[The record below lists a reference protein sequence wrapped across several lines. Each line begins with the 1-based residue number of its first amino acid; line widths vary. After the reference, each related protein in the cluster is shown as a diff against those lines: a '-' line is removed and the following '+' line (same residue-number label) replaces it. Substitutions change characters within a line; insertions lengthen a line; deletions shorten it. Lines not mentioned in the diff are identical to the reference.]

1 MGIGS
6 WFQRKKDQVVNVGK
20 KIIDPVI
27 DFATDSVK
35 GVISFV
41 MSPFTGGF
49 DIPDISID
57 TTAAIDR
64 ATTVDFTPSN
74 KAIPVCYGKY
84 VERGVQ
90 NIFVDTAGDKNQY
103 LYMCGV
109 IGLGM
114 TQDDN
119 YGSRLYNLMIDD
131 QICDITTATGR
142 NTTMNSTYTS
152 PSVSVSPEIT
162 PNPFNKD
169 GFFNSKDEF
178 GSGNGFPRFG
188 GHHKQGVVLK
198 SNQPI
203 IYTVKTGRFKD
214 RVKFQLF
221 DGSDIQNASSLL
233 KESPKWSDKFRSG
246 ISEGLRGVQYIA
258 LRFEWNN
265 DEIKDENGENLTNP
279 FSGLPRVVVMAP
291 GKNVPKLVREKT
303 SSPGFEFDTDTNTS
317 GDTIPNMPTPAD
329 FSVTFASG
337 AYNHNGT
344 RQDGYD
350 VSGNPVEIL
359 LDYLL
364 NNRYGAGLPLSKIDQ
379 NSFVNAAVA
388 CGRIR
393 PESTTNGS
401 IFATNNLQ
409 SVYKTGSS
417 GTIFPETRLR
427 RDVGKEDNGFNDLT
441 YPNSVYYRQFV
452 IDTGATHLQNINRI
466 LTSMGAM
473 MPYVNG
479 KFKLVIENAGVPED
493 SYSIPSDADLK
504 ASHTFTFTDDNI
516 VGGISFTGGALDNT
530 FNQIKVN
537 YTDLDNR
544 SQQNS
549 VVWPPS
555 SDAQFRTFQRQDNNE
570 VLKGDVTNAGIVNAA
585 HATHYAKCLVLK
597 SRQRQQISF
606 RTTESATNLVPGDLV
621 RVTSAVLSIDH
632 MFRINS
638 LVLTPD
644 GEIEI
649 NAFRHYVDAYNFD
662 DKFLFDNYVSGIF
675 YIQDKIKKKSIISPV
690 KNVFTA
696 PQGLTARLKM
706 NNDFNFDVNKKSN
719 ILLKWRDGNINAGS
733 NSYEIQLKKS
743 TDANAQFVSVGT
755 TRNQEFEINTANFVG
770 GQKLNVRVRAVSN
783 NGTFSS
789 FVSTDVSTKGFL
801 GATVN
806 DLVFPYFRLNA
817 GNVIGSFSSGAGTS
831 NTTVGTRKTSQTQDT
846 GEI

>member
-6 WFQRKKDQVVNVGK
+6 WFQRKKDQVLNIPK

-27 DFATDSVK
+27 DFTTDAVK
-35 GVISFV
+35 GVVNFV

-49 DIPDISID
+49 DVPDISID
-57 TTAAIDR
+57 TPTAIER
-64 ATTVDFTPSN
+64 ATSVDFTPSN

-90 NIFVDTAGDKNQY
+90 TVFVDTAGDKNQY
-103 LYMCGV
+103 LYMAGV

-114 TQDDN
+114 TQEEN
-119 YGSRLYNLMIDD
+119 FGSRLFNLMIDD
-131 QICDITTATGR
+131 QICDITTATGSSSS
-142 NTTMNSTYTS
+142 NSVYTN
-152 PSVSVSPEIT
+152 PNVSAGSSTNGAYDSKTEP
-162 PNPFNKD
+162 
-169 GFFNSKDEF
+169 GFVGD
-178 GSGNGFPRFG
+178 GFPRFG
-188 GHHKQGVVLK
+188 GHFVGE
-198 SNQPI
+198 SYGRQPI
-203 IYTVKTGRFKD
+203 TYSVTTGRFKN

-221 DGSDIQNASSLL
+221 DGSDVQPPSDLL
-233 KESPKWSDKFRSG
+233 SESPNWNFNKYSPL
-246 ISEGLRGVQYIA
+246 LRGVQYIA
-258 LRFEWNN
+258 LRFEWTN

-279 FSGLPRVVVMAP
+279 FSSLPRVVVVAP
-291 GKNVPKLVREKT
+291 GKNVPKLVREKI

-329 FSVTFASG
+329 YSVVFASG
-337 AYNHNGT
+337 VYNHKGT

-359 LDYLL
+359 LDYML
-364 NNRYGAGLPLSKIDQ
+364 NDRYGAGIPLSKIDQ

-388 CGRIR
+388 CGRVR
-393 PESTTNGS
+393 PENTSAGS
-401 IFATNNLQ
+401 HFAANNLQ
-409 SVYKTGSS
+409 MIYKTSAS
-417 GTIFPETRLR
+417 GAIFPEVRFR
-427 RDVGKEDNGFNDLT
+427 SNVGKEDGGFNGLT

-479 KFKLVIENAGVPED
+479 KFKLIIENAGVPED
-493 SYSIPSDADLK
+493 SYSIPTDADLK

-516 VGGISFTGGALDNT
+516 VGGINFTGGALNNT

-537 YTDLDNR
+537 YTDIEHR
-544 SQQNS
+544 SQNNS

-555 SDAQFRTFQRQDNNE
+555 TDGQYTTFRRQDNDID
-570 VLKGDVTNAGIVNAA
+570 LIGTVTNAGIVNPIAA
-585 HATHYAKCLVLK
+585 IHYAKCLVLK
-597 SRQRQQISF
+597 SRQRQQITF

-649 NAFRHYVDAYNFD
+649 NAFRHYVDSYRFD
-662 DKFLFDNYVSGIF
+662 DLTLFDDILGSFRFVR
-675 YIQDKIKKKSIISPV
+675 DKIKKKPIISPA
-690 KNVFTA
+690 KNVFA
-696 PQGLTARLKM
+696 QPQGLTARSQA
-706 NNDFNFDVNKKSN
+706 VNTDSLDKDKKSN
-719 ILLKWRDGNINAGS
+719 ILLKWRDGNINSAS
-733 NSYEIQLKKS
+733 NSYEIQVKKN
-743 TDANAQFVSVGT
+743 TDANEQFTSVGT
-755 TRNQEFEINTANFVG
+755 TRNQEFTIDTSAFAG
-770 GQKLNVRVRAVSN
+770 GQKLNVRVRAIAN

-789 FVSTDVSTKGFL
+789 FASTDVTTKGFL
-801 GATVN
+801 GAALS
-806 DLVFPYFRLNA
+806 DIVFPYFKKNA
-817 GNVIGSFSSGAGTS
+817 DDQVGSFSSGAGTG
-831 NTTVGTRKTSQTQDT
+831 NVTVGTRTTSQIQDT